1 MIKLLGIGS
10 SPRSA
15 DKHAMHDSLSS
26 VMLQDVLAA
35 AREASED
42 CETEIIQLARLSD
55 GSRKMMGL
63 HEIVGMEG
71 DMITMQEIFAYKMM
85 GLTDDRQ
92 VKGRFVTSG
101 IRPKFMT
108 RLEEMG
114 VNLPSQLFRENI

>member
-1 MIKLLGIGS
+1 M
-10 SPRSA
+10 
-15 DKHAMHDSLSS
+15 
-26 VMLQDVLAA
+26 VV
-35 AREASED
+35 
-42 CETEIIQLARLSD
+42 QLARLSD

-71 DMITMQEIFAYKMM
+71 DMITMQEIFSYKMM
-85 GLTDDRQ
+85 GLSEDHK

-114 VNLPSQLFRENI
+114 VQLPAQLFREIS